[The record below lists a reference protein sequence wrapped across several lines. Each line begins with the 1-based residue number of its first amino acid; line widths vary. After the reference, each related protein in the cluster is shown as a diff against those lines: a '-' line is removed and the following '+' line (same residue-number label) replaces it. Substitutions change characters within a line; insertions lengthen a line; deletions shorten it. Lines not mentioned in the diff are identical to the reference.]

1 MIMNVSCLCVL
12 CVCHERVGK
21 GKVRIVI
28 ELDMLKSLEKEKS
41 GVMWPA

>member
-1 MIMNVSCLCVL
+1 MIVSCLCDL

-28 ELDMLKSLEKEKS
+28 KLDMLKSLEKEKS
-41 GVMWPA
+41 VVICPA